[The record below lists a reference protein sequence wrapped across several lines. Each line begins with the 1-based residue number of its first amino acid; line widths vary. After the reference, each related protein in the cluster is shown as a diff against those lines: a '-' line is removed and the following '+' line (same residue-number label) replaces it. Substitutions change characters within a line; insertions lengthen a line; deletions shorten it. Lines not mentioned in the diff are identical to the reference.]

1 MIIGALAERNMR
13 KTLKVAKAANR
24 QRHCSVCV
32 RRRVLSVRI
41 RYALNV
47 MEVPNTSY
55 NTASLQCWWHMCPGL
70 ATGVIGWLQY
80 ASPRYAP
87 NTAGEL
93 PQALYAICPT
103 SFYAETIASAWRSG
117 GSVVRVRHKG
127 CRANSIQ
134 A

>member
-1 MIIGALAERNMR
+1 MLGTFMIIGALAERNMR

-55 NTASLQCWWHMCPGL
+55 NT
-70 ATGVIGWLQY
+70 
-80 ASPRYAP
+80 P
-87 NTAGEL
+87 N
-93 PQALYAICPT
+93 PT
-103 SFYAETIASAWRSG
+103 WVHVGFG
-117 GSVVRVRHKG
+117 GTVV
-127 CRANSIQ
+127 CNL
-134 A
+134 